1 MKAEFL
7 LLNGDRFAW
16 VFGLAKNANDILV
29 KANPKVN
36 LPETQWFTAPLFYD
50 FLMTSYKML

>member
-7 LLNGDRFAW
+7 FLDGDRFAW

-36 LPETQWFTAPLFYD
+36 LPEIQWFTPPPLFYD
-50 FLMTSYKML
+50 FLR